1 MWYLG
6 EEVVYDMS
14 SDVMVDVVYPPV
26 VSVQCRQP
34 SSQIVPFLRDG
45 RKKKVNGDDAS

>member
-6 EEVVYDMS
+6 EEVVHDMS

-26 VSVQCRQP
+26 VSVHCRQP

-45 RKKKVNGDDAS
+45 RKKVKGDDAS